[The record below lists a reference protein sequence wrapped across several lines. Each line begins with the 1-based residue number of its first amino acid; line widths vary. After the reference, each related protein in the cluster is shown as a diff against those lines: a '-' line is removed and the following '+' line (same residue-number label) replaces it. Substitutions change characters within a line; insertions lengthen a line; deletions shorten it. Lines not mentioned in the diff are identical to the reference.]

1 MTEAKSNLWETAIL
15 LLIFNNTVA
24 TAIATGIG
32 SGLLAT
38 VTPGSLHIQLHV
50 GTVVDA
56 TATQDLQT
64 PMTYTGYLGPLAVAR
79 STAGWTV
86 AAQNVS
92 NAALLQFGNNTG
104 SSQTSAT
111 VSVGNNA
118 TPSASEILYY
128 GNAALVVSPGV
139 DPQYAIGALDIDET

>member
-24 TAIATGIG
+24 TAVISGIG
-32 SGLLAT
+32 SGILAST
-38 VTPGSLHIQLHV
+38 TAGSLFVQLHV

-64 PMTYTGYLGPLAVAR
+64 PMTYTGYAKQAVAR

-86 AAQNVS
+86 AAQNAS
-92 NAALLQFGNNTG
+92 NAALIQFGNNTG
-104 SSQTSAT
+104 SSQTAAT
-111 VSVGNNA
+111 VSVGNN
-118 TPSASEILYY
+118 TVDSASEILYY
-128 GNAALVVSPGV
+128 GNAALVVSPSV
-139 DPQYAIGALDIDET
+139 NPQYAIGELDIDET